1 MLYLTKQLEDVK
13 RTSLILAQMGIKV
26 VGNVQD
32 EEDLPDPED
41 YEGEYGDAYITE
53 DDNHYWIF
61 TRPFEGD
68 EYPHW
73 FDIGVFPAPG
83 PEGPAGPAGQT
94 GETGARGSLWY
105 TTSQAYPA
113 VPADGQAGDMILH
126 TSGSG
131 IGVVERLS
139 KAGNTLY
146 WATQGSI
153 RGPKGDKGDTGS
165 TGPVGPAGPAGQ
177 QGPQGQPGQPFTILG
192 ELSSVD
198 DLPTPSEEY
207 LDDAYVIPDSNGA
220 MHIWYIPAGTT
231 PYAWTDMGAF
241 TNYGTMV
248 KVGGQFVATFDADT
262 KVTKPSS
269 NGLIYIENGVA
280 STIPQSVTIVSG
292 KYSIATRDPTGMT
305 EVGTP
310 SDATNNRDN
319 IVANKGYVKTCSVGI
334 YTNNVAIKAANDDY
348 VYLSVI
354 YNASMTNYSVS
365 QILDAIRSKMDTNP
379 FPVVVAKSGGDTL
392 PGVAQMTS
400 TGIRYW
406 VAGDNPT
413 TETSSTIQSATA
425 TANALSPSIT
435 HV

>member
-1 MLYLTKQLEDVK
+1 MTERLEDAI
-13 RTSLILAQMGIKV
+13 RSQLILAQMGIKV
-26 VGNVQD
+26 VGNVQTA
-32 EEDLPDPED
+32 EDLPNPAD
-41 YEGEYGDAYITE
+41 YEGDYGDAYITE
-53 DDNHYWIF
+53 DGNHYYIF

-83 PEGPAGPAGQT
+83 PQGPAGPAGQT
-94 GETGARGSLWY
+94 GETGSRGSLWY
-105 TTSQAYPA
+105 TTSQAYPP
-113 VPADGQAGDMILH
+113 VPADGQAGDLILH

-139 KAGNTLY
+139 KAGNALY

-198 DLPTPSEEY
+198 DLPVATEEY
-207 LDDAYVIPDSNGA
+207 LDDAYVIPDANGA
-220 MHIWYIPAGTT
+220 MHLWYIPAGVT
-231 PYAWTDMGAF
+231 PYAWADMGAF

-248 KVGGQFVATFDADT
+248 KVGGQFVETFDADT
-262 KVTKPSS
+262 KITKP
-269 NGLIYIENGVA
+269 NTAYAVIYLDGSGNVA
-280 STIPQSVTIVSG
+280 AGT
-292 KYSIATRDPTGMT
+292 YSQ
-305 EVGTP
+305 GTP
-310 SDATNNRDN
+310 YANSFARRTANGALTGETVNDSVSNLGTMLVNKAYAKTL
-319 IVANKGYVKTCSVGI
+319 IVNI
-334 YTNNVAIKAANDDY
+334 YTNNIDIKAQNDDHIF
-348 VYLSVI
+348 VVGFL
-354 YNASMTNYSVS
+354 YNENMQNYSVS
-365 QILDAIRSKMDTNP
+365 SVLDAIRSKMGTAP
-379 FPVVVAKSGGDTL
+379 FPVVVDKSGGETL

-400 TGIRYW
+400 NGIMYW
-406 VAGDNPT
+406 VPGDNPT

-435 HV
+435 HA